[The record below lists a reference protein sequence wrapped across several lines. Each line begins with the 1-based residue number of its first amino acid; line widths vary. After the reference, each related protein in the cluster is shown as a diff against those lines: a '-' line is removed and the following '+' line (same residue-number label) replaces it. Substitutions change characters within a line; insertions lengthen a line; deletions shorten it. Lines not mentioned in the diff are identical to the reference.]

1 MNIEVSHEM
10 GQRPV
15 TIFHIHGEINVASYQ
30 QLEQQA
36 REAQAAGMR
45 DLILDLADV
54 NYVSSAGIR
63 AIDNLFKLL
72 RTDAPEESSEAM
84 RRGLRDGTFKSPHL
98 KLLNPNPRVLEALTI
113 AGVDMLLEVYHDRQ
127 KALASFQ

>member
-1 MNIEVSHEM
+1 MDIEISHEQ
-10 GQRPV
+10 GQKPV
-15 TIFHIHGEINVASYQ
+15 TIFRIRGEINIASYQ

-36 REAQAAGMR
+36 REAQAAGTR
-45 DLILDLADV
+45 DLLLDLADV
-54 NYVSSAGIR
+54 TYISSAGIR

-72 RTDAPEESSEAM
+72 RTDAPEESSDAM

-113 AGVDMLLEVYHDRQ
+113 AGVDMLLEIHHNRQ
-127 KALASFQ
+127 DAIASF

>member
-1 MNIEVSHEM
+1 MDIEILHEQ
-10 GQRPV
+10 GRKPV
-15 TIFHIHGEINVASYQ
+15 TVFRLRGEVNITSYE

-36 REAQAAGMR
+36 REAQAAGTR
-45 DLILDLADV
+45 DLLLDLTEV
-54 NYVSSAGIR
+54 TYVSSAGIR
-63 AIDNLFKLL
+63 AIDNIFKLL

-113 AGVDMLLEVYHDRQ
+113 AGVDMLLEFHHNRQ
-127 KALASFQ
+127 DALASF